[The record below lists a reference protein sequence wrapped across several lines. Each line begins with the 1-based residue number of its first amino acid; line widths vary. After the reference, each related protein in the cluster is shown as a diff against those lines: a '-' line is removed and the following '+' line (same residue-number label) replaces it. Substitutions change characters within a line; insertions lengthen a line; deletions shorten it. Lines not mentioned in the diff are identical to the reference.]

1 MEQKDTLLKQIE
13 LLGRV
18 LGKAVSQIIE
28 IKSGNIHLVV
38 ENTQQTLQAELNLDL
53 EKLMRLKEND
63 LQAYLTSLNFNTA
76 HLEKLSEY
84 LEAVAKTKTKT
95 TETHIFL
102 QKAITLLDTAD
113 AVSASMSFTRISRKQ
128 KLQKQLNSQYFFY
141 YFCEV

>member
-28 IKSGNIHLVV
+28 SKSGNIHLVV

-84 LEAVAKTKTKT
+84 LEAVAKTKT

-102 QKAITLLDTAD
+102 QKAIMLLDIAD

-128 KLQKQLNSQYFFY
+128 KLQKQLNS
-141 YFCEV
+141 

>member
-28 IKSGNIHLVV
+28 SKSGNIHLVV
-38 ENTQQTLQAELNLDL
+38 ENTQQTLQAELNLNL
-53 EKLMRLKEND
+53 EKLIRLKEND
-63 LQAYLTSLNFNTA
+63 LQAYLTSLNFNAA

-84 LEAVAKTKTKT
+84 LEVVAKTKT

-102 QKAITLLDTAD
+102 QKAITLLDIAD

-128 KLQKQLNSQYFFY
+128 KLQKQLNS
-141 YFCEV
+141 

>member
-18 LGKAVSQIIE
+18 LGKVVSQIIE
-28 IKSGNIHLVV
+28 SKSGNIHLVV

-53 EKLMRLKEND
+53 EKLICLEEND

-84 LEAVAKTKTKT
+84 LEAVAKTKT

-102 QKAITLLDTAD
+102 QKAITLLDIAD

-128 KLQKQLNSQYFFY
+128 KLQKQLNS
-141 YFCEV
+141 

>member
-28 IKSGNIHLVV
+28 SKSGNIHLVV
-38 ENTQQTLQAELNLDL
+38 ENTQQTLQAELNLNL
-53 EKLMRLKEND
+53 EKLIRLKEND

-84 LEAVAKTKTKT
+84 LEAVAKTKT

-102 QKAITLLDTAD
+102 QKAITLLDIAD
-113 AVSASMSFTRISRKQ
+113 AVSASMYFTRISRKQ
-128 KLQKQLNSQYFFY
+128 KLQKQLNS
-141 YFCEV
+141 

>member
-28 IKSGNIHLVV
+28 SKSGNIHLVV
-38 ENTQQTLQAELNLDL
+38 ENTQQTLQAELNLNL
-53 EKLMRLKEND
+53 EKLIRLKEND

-84 LEAVAKTKTKT
+84 LEAVAKTKT

-102 QKAITLLDTAD
+102 QKAITLLDIAD

-128 KLQKQLNSQYFFY
+128 KLQKQLNS
-141 YFCEV
+141 

>member
-28 IKSGNIHLVV
+28 SKSGNIHLVV

-84 LEAVAKTKTKT
+84 LEVVAKTKT

-102 QKAITLLDTAD
+102 QKAITLLDIAD

-128 KLQKQLNSQYFFY
+128 KLQKQLNS
-141 YFCEV
+141 